1 MDKKVSESK
10 CESVYLVLSQHING
24 SGRLFGGILLQ
35 WIDTVGAV
43 VARRHSGCEVTTAS

>member
-24 SGRLFGGILLQ
+24 
-35 WIDTVGAV
+35 TEA
-43 VARRHSGCEVTTAS
+43 AGCSAAFCCNG